1 LQGGGQ
7 VVRDM
12 KKILETLQ
20 DQEEKQKLNKVQL
33 IDAVLHLSQTV
44 KELAVSTA
52 ETFVKTDE
60 KSNIMKDF
68 IARQAEE
75 ITALKLRVNNLE
87 DVITNHEAKLNA
99 KN

>member
-1 LQGGGQ
+1 

>member
-1 LQGGGQ
+1 M
-7 VVRDM
+7 VRDM

-52 ETFVKTDE
+52 ETLVKADE
-60 KSNIMKDF
+60 KSNIIKDF
-68 IARQAEE
+68 TVKQAEK
-75 ITALKLRVNNLE
+75 ITMLELQQTDLLLRIEKLE
-87 DVITNHEAKLNA
+87 DKLNA